1 MSPILRDNHCIS
13 FHVFTAA
20 SISMAISRISLQSLS
35 LSLNYLSIIDYVV
48 LTNILKCVLPCLGT
62 GVTYTELSV
71 NTHLAE

>member
-1 MSPILRDNHCIS
+1 
-13 FHVFTAA
+13 
-20 SISMAISRISLQSLS
+20 MAISRISLQSLS